1 MMTVYYTHEQL
12 EEEVALIL
20 RGREKKHSNCRYY
33 ATDECRLHSTKR
45 EKQWTPKKIKSLSKK
60 SRLFL
65 VEADTEKRE
74 VNPGFIYGFIWA
86 Q

>member
-60 SRLFL
+60 
-65 VEADTEKRE
+65 ADTEKRE
-74 VNPGFIYGFIWA
+74 VNHGFIYGFIWA